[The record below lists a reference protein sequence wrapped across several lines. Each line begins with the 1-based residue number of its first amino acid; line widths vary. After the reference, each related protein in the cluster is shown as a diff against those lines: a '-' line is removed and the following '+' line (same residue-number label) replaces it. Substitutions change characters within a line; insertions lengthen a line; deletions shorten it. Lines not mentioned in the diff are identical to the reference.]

1 MINNNFY
8 KCGNCGFCNPNKK
21 ICMLKGQPVE
31 LTDYCSRHKQE
42 VPTCERCGRMLTQ
55 PIIWNPEGD
64 EVHIYCRSCFN
75 SLF

>member
-1 MINNNFY
+1 MTNSNFY
-8 KCGNCGFCNPNKK
+8 NCNNCGFCNRNKK
-21 ICMLKGQPVE
+21 ICMLKGHPIE
-31 LTDYCSRHKQE
+31 LTDYCSKHKNE
-42 VPTCERCGRMLTQ
+42 VFACDRCHKLLTQ